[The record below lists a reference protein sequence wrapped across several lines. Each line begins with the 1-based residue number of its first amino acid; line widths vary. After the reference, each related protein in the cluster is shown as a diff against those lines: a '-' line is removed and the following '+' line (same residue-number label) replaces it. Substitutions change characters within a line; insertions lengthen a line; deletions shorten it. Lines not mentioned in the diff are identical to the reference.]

1 MEIQGLGAF
10 DPSRPTA
17 EPRGERGRPADAAAP
32 DGRGRAILADL
43 FSARGMDQFRIRGG
57 ALRYIDPQITGAEG
71 KVALKPG
78 EVFAPE
84 VEIESPAQRAEIALD
99 MLQFNL
105 NLGGPGDSDGSHEQF
120 QLRIAGSQG
129 SQILN
134 FASGTVID
142 DMMNAINAFRDQTGV
157 SAAISGTAITLQSQS
172 FGSDEFVSVEILDD
186 GDSTPPPV
194 IVGGTEDNGV
204 FTGRGEDVV
213 GKIDGIRASGRGA
226 FLSAEGANFSLQ
238 LRLADSVFDAWAGP
252 VSFLAMKIEG
262 VDPPV
267 PQRSQS
273 PPGFTRYA

>member
-17 EPRGERGRPADAAAP
+17 EPWGERGRPADAAAP

-43 FSARGMDQFRIRGG
+43 FSARSMDQFRIRGG

-71 KVALKPG
+71 KVSLKPG
-78 EVFAPE
+78 EIFAPE
-84 VEIESPAQRAEIALD
+84 VEIESPAQRAKVALD

-105 NLGGPGDSDGSHEQF
+105 NLGGPGPYDGPSEQF

-129 SQILN
+129 SQVLS
-134 FASGTVID
+134 FASGTSIA
-142 DMMNAINAFRDQTGV
+142 DMMNAINSFREQTGV
-157 SAAISGTAITLQSQS
+157 EVKLSGSALTMQSKS

-186 GDSTPPPV
+186 GGITPPPV
-194 IVGGTEDNGV
+194 VVQGEESNGV
-204 FTGRGEDVV
+204 ITGRGEDVV

-262 VDPPV
+262 VDPSM

-273 PPGFTRYA
+273 PPGFTHYA